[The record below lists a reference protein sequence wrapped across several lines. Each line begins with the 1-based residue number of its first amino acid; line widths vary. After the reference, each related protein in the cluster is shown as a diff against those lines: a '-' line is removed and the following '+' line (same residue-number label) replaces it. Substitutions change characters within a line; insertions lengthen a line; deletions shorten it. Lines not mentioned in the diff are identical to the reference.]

1 MVDLTDAGSPF
12 QQSIPDFA
20 FYVPAIV
27 VFTLAGELRMIPSP
41 PHTTFITTTFRPL
54 LSPVLCMQY
63 RYSRSETATK
73 WVERLSPSE
82 QLSRVLAGRFKCTA
96 VGCLVFRSYLF

>member
-27 VFTLAGELRMIPSP
+27 VFTLA
-41 PHTTFITTTFRPL
+41 
-54 LSPVLCMQY
+54 
-63 RYSRSETATK
+63 
-73 WVERLSPSE
+73 ERLIQSS
-82 QLSRVLAGRFKCTA
+82 QTAKAGARKHR
-96 VGCLVFRSYLF
+96 RSSAKIS

>member
-27 VFTLAGELRMIPSP
+27 VFTLADANR
-41 PHTTFITTTFRPL
+41 
-54 LSPVLCMQY
+54 
-63 RYSRSETATK
+63 
-73 WVERLSPSE
+73 
-82 QLSRVLAGRFKCTA
+82 
-96 VGCLVFRSYLF
+96 